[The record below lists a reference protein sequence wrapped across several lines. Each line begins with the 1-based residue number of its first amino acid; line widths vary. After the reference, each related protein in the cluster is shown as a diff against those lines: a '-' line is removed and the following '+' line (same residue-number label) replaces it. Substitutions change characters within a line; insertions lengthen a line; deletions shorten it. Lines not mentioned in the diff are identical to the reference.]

1 MSTKILNMPSN
12 LNILITNDDGY
23 TSKGL
28 RELVEIMRPYGK
40 VTVIAPKTHQS
51 GMSVAVSIGGRI
63 LAYKKVGE
71 EDGVSWAYLEG
82 TPASCVKFALDKV
95 FPDRKCDVVLSG
107 INHGSNASV
116 ATNYSGTMG
125 AAEEAAINGIPGI
138 GVSLS
143 EYGDDADFSKVKE
156 YFPALFEKIMDNLP
170 ERRGISYNINFPP
183 SEVEI
188 KGVRVCHEGLGFW
201 TEELEPFGRS
211 LTEAEGRSLSHVDE
225 PGRDDGVLLFLMRGR
240 FVDASPKDDRES
252 DHHAVEDGYIAI
264 TPQTMDRTD
273 YAEKDRISPLMDVDF

>member
-1 MSTKILNMPSN
+1 MPSN

-28 RELVEIMRPYGK
+28 RELVEIMRPYGHL
-40 VTVIAPKTHQS
+40 TVIAPKTHQS

-63 LAYKKVGE
+63 LAYRKIKE
-71 EDGVSWAYLEG
+71 EEGVSWAYLEG
-82 TPASCVKFALDKV
+82 TPASCVKFALDRV

-125 AAEEAAINGIPGI
+125 AAEEAAINGIVGI

-156 YFPALFEKIMDNLP
+156 LFPSIFERIMDNLP
-170 ERRGISYNINFPP
+170 ERKGMSYNINFPP
-183 SEVEI
+183 SGTEI
-188 KGVRVCHEGLGFW
+188 KGIRVCHEGLGFW

-211 LTEAEGRSLSHVDE
+211 LSEAEGRSLSHLEE
-225 PGRDDGVLLFLMRGR
+225 PDDDFGEMLFLMRGR
-240 FVDASPKDDRES
+240 FVDASPEDDRES

-273 YAEKDRISPLMDVDF
+273 YSEKERISHLMDVDF